1 MAARGSRGSSGGG
14 GGAASSGGG
23 SSSSAASSG
32 GGASSGASAAAPT
45 PAQTRQETRA
55 AAQQQKQEDRA
66 AAQQTRQ
73 EVKTAQQATNQVARE
88 IKKTGTI
95 ANLDAYNQALA
106 VLKASKPT
114 AATKVEANIQ
124 KLQTR
129 AAARNITP
137 VDLRSGTTSFSTT
150 DTGTTATETP
160 KFDLETDQLADFKD
174 YFTNLLGTQNENFET
189 QISDLGED
197 FQGKLSGYQDLLSQ
211 LKSTAV
217 SPAPAPSA
225 PASDQSDDFKAF
237 DPNLFTDLL
246 AQVQGG
252 SSMEQRKQLQEF
264 KQQDESRDY
273 AQALKAYRF

>member
-1 MAARGSRGSSGGG
+1 MAARGIRGSGGGRGGAASSGGG
-14 GGAASSGGG
+14 SSSSGGG

-32 GGASSGASAAAPT
+32 SGASSGASAAAPT
-45 PAQTRQETRA
+45 PAQTRREN
-55 AAQQQKQEDRA
+55 RA

-73 EVKTAQQATNQVARE
+73 EVKTAQQTTNQVARE
-88 IKKTGTI
+88 VKKTGAI

-106 VLKASKPT
+106 VLKASKPK
-114 AATKVEANIQ
+114 AATKAEANIQ
-124 KLQTR
+124 KIQTR
-129 AAARNITP
+129 NAARNITP
-137 VDLRSGTTSFSTT
+137 VDLRPGTTSSSTT
-150 DTGTTATETP
+150 DTGTTATETS
-160 KFDLETDQLADFKD
+160 KSDLETDQLADFKD
-174 YFTNLLGTQNENFET
+174 YFTNLLDTQNKNFET
-189 QISDLGED
+189 QIGDLGED
-197 FQGKLSGYQDLLSQ
+197 VQGKLSGYQDLLSQ

-217 SPAPAPSA
+217 PPAAAPSA

-273 AQALKAYRF
+273 AQALKAYGF